1 MNKNNKI
8 EIEILNG
15 PLDGFI
21 IVIES
26 DAEWT
31 RLAGGLLAF
40 PWDDELGQPQSRILF
55 EEDKWL
61 IEPISSAH
69 GTYIFSRE
77 IKLSDK
83 TVLQKGDILKAS
95 RTWILIK
102 SFE

>member
-31 RLAGGLLAF
+31 RLAG
-40 PWDDELGQPQSRILF
+40 
-55 EEDKWL
+55 
-61 IEPISSAH
+61 
-69 GTYIFSRE
+69 
-77 IKLSDK
+77 
-83 TVLQKGDILKAS
+83 
-95 RTWILIK
+95 
-102 SFE
+102 